1 MISSLFQDVVIISNN
16 TSSALVKSN
25 FVLSLEWSGK
35 LKTKSNSRYKFAKRK
50 KATYIKICINQ
61 IYSLWTWIFVLIY
74 SFLNYNKNPILH

>member
-1 MISSLFQDVVIISNN
+1 MISSLFQDVVIICNN
-16 TSSALVKSN
+16 TSKLLKSN

-61 IYSLWTWIFVLIY
+61 IYSLWTWKCPNL
-74 SFLNYNKNPILH
+74 SKNFNSRC

>member
-1 MISSLFQDVVIISNN
+1 MISSLFQDVVIICNN

-61 IYSLWTWIFVLIY
+61 IYSSWTWKYPNL
-74 SFLNYNKNPILH
+74 SKNFNSRC